1 MTKQKQTKADGCTT
15 INEIPPRYQ
24 RALSMLIAG
33 ATVTEAAETVGLH
46 RQQLS
51 KAINQNA
58 HIKAA
63 YMQLKADAAAQIGD
77 GIRAIVEKAI
87 KIIAATLDDE
97 DVPQD
102 VKFNAAMSII
112 SRFAGADIVKAA
124 QPKTARDIVTEAEQA
139 EMTDMFINNIRPS
152 EDCINATLAADWRA
166 LEAGDTDAA

>member
-1 MTKQKQTKADGCTT
+1 MAKQKQTKADGCTT
-15 INEIPPRYQ
+15 INEIPPKYQ
-24 RALSMLIAG
+24 RALSMLITG
-33 ATVTEAAETVGLH
+33 STVTEAAEAVGLH

-51 KAINQNA
+51 RAINQNA

-63 YMQLKADAAAQIGD
+63 YMQLKADAAAQIVD
-77 GIRAIVEKAI
+77 GMRAIVEKAI

-102 VKFNAAMSII
+102 VKFNAAMSI
-112 SRFAGADIVKAA
+112 AGADIVKAA

-139 EMTDMFINNIRPS
+139 EMTDMFINNMRPS

-166 LEAGDTDAA
+166 LEAGETDAA

>member
-1 MTKQKQTKADGCTT
+1 MARRNQTKADGSTMGT
-15 INEIPPRYQ
+15 IPPKYQ

-33 ATVTEAAETVGLH
+33 STVKEAAESVGLH

-51 KAINQNA
+51 KAINQNV
-58 HIKAA
+58 HVKAA

-77 GIRAIVEKAI
+77 GMRAIVEKSI
-87 KIIAATLDDE
+87 KIIAAALDDE
-97 DVPQD
+97 EASPEM
-102 VKFNAAMSII
+102 KFNAAMTII

-124 QPKTARDIVTEAEQA
+124 HPKTARDIVTEAELS

-166 LEAGDTDAA
+166 LEAGETDAA